1 MYKNH
6 HGYKSVWTKIDIY
19 LIIFKK
25 NKCVINMDFEKKN
38 MHSASVCDLV
48 FLCDLMDIAHGVKK
62 KDIQPR
68 FFPPI
73 GLTYVLIAMG

>member
-1 MYKNH
+1 
-6 HGYKSVWTKIDIY
+6 
-19 LIIFKK
+19 
-25 NKCVINMDFEKKN
+25 MDFEKK

-62 KDIQPR
+62 KNIQPR

-73 GLTYVLIAMG
+73 GLTYVLIITMG